1 MTATPDLF
9 ALIAVVPL
17 TFECVRRLP
26 SALRSDKSR
35 SLWAFLVLLDLS
47 LTTWISSVSDFVDQT
62 TGTTEAINLAK
73 HIFGFAAVA
82 LLLQWVTAVVPGR
95 MDGQREPR
103 YRRVISNRP
112 RRVVTWAA
120 AAVST
125 VLFPLAARNVTGDD
139 AYIFQQAGHFW
150 GSLHL
155 ILFYVYMTF
164 GTTCASMMLAAA
176 SRDPKSKGTFK
187 LGMQVMSM
195 GCSIG
200 VMYAVLRIGYLV
212 VRLFNK
218 PFLGGDGFVA
228 VFSYFALSSF
238 ALLMIAGSSAPM
250 WERMAARMET
260 HAAVNDLRPM
270 WSALTYAVP
279 SVVYRSRRERWVI
292 RVLAPRAPELT
303 KRFCKAFRAFADFW
317 NWHRVDQ
324 RLHRRVTEICDA
336 AIRLQAYLP
345 ASLRDETKETASEL
359 GLPGHAVPAYLLH
372 TAMHFKKTGSEPHSE
387 NPGSPILAP
396 ADDPLATTAMFL
408 PIGKAMS
415 SPVLMAKFHRRL
427 ATV

>member
-1 MTATPDLF
+1 
-9 ALIAVVPL
+9 
-17 TFECVRRLP
+17 
-26 SALRSDKSR
+26 
-35 SLWAFLVLLDLS
+35 
-47 LTTWISSVSDFVDQT
+47 
-62 TGTTEAINLAK
+62 
-73 HIFGFAAVA
+73 
-82 LLLQWVTAVVPGR
+82 

-112 RRVVTWAA
+112 RRVATWAA
-120 AAVST
+120 ATIST
-125 VLFPLAARNVTGDD
+125 ILFPLAARNVDQQSD
-139 AYIFQQAGHFW
+139 EEYIFQQAGHFW

-155 ILFYVYMTF
+155 ILFYIYMAF
-164 GTTCASMMLAAA
+164 GAVCASMMLAAA
-176 SRDPKSKGTFK
+176 SRDPKAKGAFK
-187 LGMQVMSM
+187 LGMQGMSM

-200 VMYAVLRIGYLV
+200 SMYAILRIGYLV
-212 VRLFNK
+212 ARLFNK

-228 VFSYFALSSF
+228 VFSYFSLSSF

-250 WERMAARMET
+250 WERMAARTET

-270 WSALTYAVP
+270 WSVLTYAVP
-279 SVVYRSRRERWVI
+279 AVVYRSRREMWVI

-317 NWHRVDQ
+317 NWRRVDQ

-345 ASLRDETKETASEL
+345 VDLHDESAETAEEL
-359 GLPGHAVPAYLLH
+359 GLPAHTVPAYLLH
-372 TAMHFKKTGSEPHSE
+372 TAMYLKKTGFEPHSK
-387 NPGSPILAP
+387 NPGCPILEP
-396 ADDPLATTAMFL
+396 DDDPLATTAMLL
-408 PIGKAMS
+408 PIGKAMA